1 MTHHDKRKRN
11 SLPQERILW
20 KSLIIEMLGY
30 KISQKIVIASLE
42 AIKIAKAIFPRKK
55 NLKGHCK

>member
-1 MTHHDKRKRN
+1 MTHHDKRKETRC
-11 SLPQERILW
+11 LMKGYLW

-42 AIKIAKAIFPRKK
+42 AIKIAKAIFPWKK
-55 NLKGHCK
+55 I

>member
-11 SLPQERILW
+11 SLPHERILW

-55 NLKGHCK
+55 I